1 MHGFST
7 REGMQ
12 NPNKIADVLYGW
24 FQKWSVCLHCGFRI
38 VRPRPTTTMNWP
50 RPSVLPTVRQ
60 SARPLSVGGRSDD
73 LVSPSFN
80 HPMSE
85 REACYIVRRNLVILA
100 TEGGHSISLKCS
112 AELFRVRNKARI
124 VSLAP
129 HTLSWGWKF
138 GLDYEETSDRWKMF

>member
-1 MHGFST
+1 MDGPVP
-7 REGMQ
+7 EM
-12 NPNKIADVLYGW
+12 
-24 FQKWSVCLHCGFRI
+24 VCLSALRISHCAA
-38 VRPRPTTTMNWP
+38 TTNNDNELAS
-50 RPSVLPTVRQ
+50 SVLPSNRPTVGEA
-60 SARPLSVGGRSDD
+60 SLSRWSDD
-73 LVSPSFN
+73 HVSPSLN

-85 REACYIVRRNLVILA
+85 RETCYIVRRNLIILA